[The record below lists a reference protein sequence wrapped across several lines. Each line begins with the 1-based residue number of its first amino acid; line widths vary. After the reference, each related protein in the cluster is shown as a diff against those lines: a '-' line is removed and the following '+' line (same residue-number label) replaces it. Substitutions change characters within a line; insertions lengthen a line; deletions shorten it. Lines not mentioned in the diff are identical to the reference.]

1 MAVTEPRETQPVS
14 GPPTAGGPAGT
25 ARRRHGRWW
34 GWLVGG
40 LSVLLVTAF
49 VVLAVLAGRY
59 QPIRFGGEWGGGLAG
74 LPAGTGL
81 RTVNTFGS
89 QPGEIYVPPQLGA
102 FTQVESI
109 ANTGPE
115 AVTILAVSIV
125 PPQDQGVVIANGP
138 SPPWPL
144 VGTGRVLGAIETF
157 TRVPDTIRPAAGL
170 SLGPGQVM
178 RIWIPMRLNGT
189 CYETGSWSEVES
201 FYVEERYLTFTH
213 WVAVPL
219 GIPLT
224 FLYPEYPGQVPAKD
238 LTCPTKH

>member
-14 GPPTAGGPAGT
+14 GPPPADGPAGT

-34 GWLVGG
+34 GWLVAG

-49 VVLAVLAGRY
+49 VVLSVLAGRY
-59 QPIRFGGEWGGGLAG
+59 QPIQFGGEWGGGLAG

-81 RTVNTFGS
+81 RAVNTFGS
-89 QPGEIYVPPQLGA
+89 QTGEIYVPPQIGA

-115 AVTILAVSIV
+115 AVTIVAVSIV
-125 PPQDQGVVIANGP
+125 SPQDQVTIANGP
-138 SPPWPL
+138 PPSPLLP
-144 VGTGRVLGAIETF
+144 TGQVLGAIETF
-157 TRVPDTIRPAAGL
+157 TRVPDTIRVAAGL

-189 CYETGSWSEVES
+189 CYVPQSWTEVDN

-219 GIPLT
+219 GIPLM

-238 LTCPTKH
+238 LTCLTKH

>member
-1 MAVTEPRETQPVS
+1 MAITEPRETQP
-14 GPPTAGGPAGT
+14 AGGPPPADGPVGT
-25 ARRRHGRWW
+25 VRRRGRWR
-34 GWLVGG
+34 GWLVAG
-40 LSVLLVTAF
+40 LSVLLVTAL
-49 VVLAVLAGRY
+49 VVLAVLAGTY
-59 QPIRFGGEWGGGLAG
+59 QPIQFGGEWGGRLAG

-81 RTVNTFGS
+81 RTVNTFGF
-89 QPGEIYVPPQLGA
+89 QTGQIYVPPQLGT

-125 PPQDQGVVIANGP
+125 PPQDQGVVVANGP
-138 SPPWPL
+138 SPPSPL
-144 VGTGRVLGAIETF
+144 VGAGRVLGAIETF

-219 GIPLT
+219 GFPLL
-224 FLYPEYPGQVPAKD
+224 FLFPNDPGTAPAKD
-238 LTCPTKH
+238 LTCLTKH